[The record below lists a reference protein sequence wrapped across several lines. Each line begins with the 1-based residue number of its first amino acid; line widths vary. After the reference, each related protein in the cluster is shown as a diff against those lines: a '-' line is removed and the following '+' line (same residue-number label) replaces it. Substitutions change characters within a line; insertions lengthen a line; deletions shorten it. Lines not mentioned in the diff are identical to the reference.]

1 MILLIKSIGRTM
13 VELDKDP
20 SVYVSRSFC
29 VVEAFATIDT
39 EDNAMLVVLD
49 YVAARK
55 IDEIL
60 EASPVDVLAAQTR
73 PGKEADKDTVD
84 AFINGKNLADTM
96 NERITEAIREGA
108 ASVIEQSHN
117 GRRVV
122 DLSGTGLTNDD
133 ARYVLE
139 LLAAA
144 GPTLEAVN
152 VLRNEFDVDTANE
165 LVAAAGARETAC
177 SLCGGSGAVDDE
189 GEMYLSF
196 KGLGVPDA
204 VLVSH
209 DMGVLGS
216 LRTLYMGEY
225 EGVKCGDRW

>member
-20 SVYVSRSFC
+20 RVYVSRSFC
-29 VVEAFATIDT
+29 VIEAFATIDT

-96 NERITEAIREGA
+96 NERITEAIRKGA
-108 ASVIEQSHN
+108 ASVIKQSHN

-122 DLSGTGLTNDD
+122 DFSGTGLTNDD

-139 LLAAA
+139 LLATA
-144 GPTLEAVN
+144 GPTLDEVKL
-152 VLRNEFDVDTANE
+152 LRNKFDVDTANE
-165 LVAAAGARETAC
+165 LVAAASARETAC
-177 SLCGGSGAVDDE
+177 SLCGGLGAVEDE
-189 GEMYLSF
+189 GKMALWKRVS
-196 KGLGVPDA
+196 GDPDA
-204 VLVSH
+204 VLISH
-209 DMGVLGS
+209 DMGVLS
-216 LRTLYMGEY
+216 SQRTLNMSEY